1 MFTSLATVS
10 VGAHGLASR
19 DGAESSTTSSETMS
33 MVAFLNVSNVKRLA
47 SPAEHVIAHGIG
59 QRRDF

>member
-1 MFTSLATVS
+1 M
-10 VGAHGLASR
+10 
-19 DGAESSTTSSETMS
+19 ST
-33 MVAFLNVSNVKRLA
+33 VAFPQVSNDKRLA